1 MILVFVRRSPVA
13 TAGTSTVLSN
23 GDVNG
28 AFKGMSTEHSALLA
42 VGVAHLK
49 EELVD
54 VGCFCNQ
61 RVLG

>member
-13 TAGTSTVLSN
+13 TGTGTVLSN

-28 AFKGMSTEHSALLA
+28 AFKGMSTEHSVLLA